1 MNLSEYIKNSRA
13 KGRLVFTTDQAM
25 TDLQISKNALY
36 CAVYKLKKKK
46 DIISIAKHLYLIVPP
61 EYQSVG
67 SLPAEEL
74 LPLLMTHWKA
84 HYYVCGLSAAY
95 YHGAS
100 HQKPQT
106 YQVMSD
112 NQIKGIQFGKVKI
125 DFFCKKE
132 LIPWLVEK
140 KMVRTGYLTI
150 SSPELTLYDL
160 FSNRRLS
167 GGLNQTAT
175 VLSELIE
182 SLDANRLLQI
192 IEEIKEHAWW
202 QRLGY
207 MLSHIESIDQKK
219 QKHVLQTLR
228 QYAKKCELSWIPLA
242 PELSTKNALR
252 DEFWMVIANT
262 TIEADE

>member
-1 MNLSEYIKNSRA
+1 MNLSEYIRNCRA
-13 KGRLVFTTDQAM
+13 QGRFVFTADQAIA
-25 TDLQISKNALY
+25 DLQVSRNALY
-36 CAVYKLKKKK
+36 CAAYKLKKKK
-46 DIISIAKHLYLIVPP
+46 DIISIAKNLYLIVPP
-61 EYQSVG
+61 EYQSIG

-74 LPLLMTHWKA
+74 LPLLMTHWEA

-112 NQIKGIQFGKVKI
+112 QQIKGIKFGKVKV
-125 DFFCKKE
+125 DFFYKKE
-132 LIPWLVEK
+132 LAPWLVEK
-140 KMVRTGYLTI
+140 KTVRTGYLTI

-160 FSNRRLS
+160 FNNRRIS

-182 SLDANRLLQI
+182 SLDADRLLKI
-192 IEEIKEHAWW
+192 IVAIKEHAWW

-207 MLSHIESIDQKK
+207 MLSHIDSADSKK
-219 QKHVLQTLR
+219 QKKILQILR

-252 DEFWMVIANT
+252 DEFWMVIENT
-262 TIEADE
+262 PIEADE

>member
-1 MNLSEYIKNSRA
+1 MNLSEYIKNNRA
-13 KGRLVFTTDQAM
+13 KGRFVFTTDQAIS
-25 TDLQISKNALY
+25 DLQISKNALY
-36 CAVYKLKKKK
+36 CAAYKLKKKK

-74 LPLLMTHWKA
+74 LPLLMAYWKA
-84 HYYVCGLSAAY
+84 NYYVCGLSAAY

-112 NQIKGIQFGKVKI
+112 HQIKSIKFGKVKI
-125 DFFCKKE
+125 DFFCKTK
-132 LIPWLVEK
+132 LTPWLVEK
-140 KMVRTGYLTI
+140 KIMRTGYLTI

-182 SLDANRLLQI
+182 SLDADRLLKI
-192 IEEIKEHAWW
+192 IKEIKEHAWW

-207 MLSHIESIDQKK
+207 MLSHIDSIDSKK
-219 QKHVLQTLR
+219 QKKLLQTLR
-228 QYAKKCELSWIPLA
+228 KYAKKCELNWITLA
-242 PELSTKNALR
+242 PELSTKNAIR
-252 DEFWMVIANT
+252 DEFWKLIANT
-262 TIEADE
+262 TIETDE